1 MITLRQAH
9 ENDAAAIVAFMHKLG
24 EFQNMSAAIT
34 VTEEN
39 MKNLL
44 RENAGEAVLAFD
56 GTAPVAF
63 AYFCQH
69 SSAFIGHKCLYMDA
83 FFVEEAYRKHGIGKQ
98 IMKHMANIC
107 KERNYARM
115 EWGCL
120 DWNTNAW
127 NFYTNLGSVP
137 FDILTIHRLSG
148 EKLQELQNRQE

>member
-1 MITLRQAH
+1 MITLRLAQ
-9 ENDAAAIVAFMHKLG
+9 ENDAETIVSFMHKLG

-39 MKNLL
+39 MQKLL
-44 RENAGEAVLAFD
+44 KEKAGEAVLAFD
-56 GTAPVAF
+56 KDTPVAF

-69 SSAFIGHKCLYMDA
+69 SSAFIGRKCVYIDA
-83 FFVEEAYRKHGIGKQ
+83 FFVEENYRKHGIGKQ
-98 IMKHMANIC
+98 IMQFIARLC
-107 KERNYARM
+107 KERGYARM

-148 EKLQELQNRQE
+148 ENLEKLQN